1 MAKGYETLKKVLN
14 VINDKQDFNKDN
26 IIEKIQEELERKDQD
41 LHKEWIDEKFDI
53 NHEFTSDHPKY
64 LKFTL
69 SRIAAEAGYANVLD
83 ALISSGSNISD
94 KSGKGWTPVLNL
106 AAKHGHIG
114 TVEALLKIEGIK
126 IDERNEHGF
135 TPLHNAVHK
144 DHKEIVEVLLQAGA
158 NVDAQ
163 HLYGTPLHYAVSY
176 CHKET
181 VDVLLE
187 KGANVNAVNTHGMT
201 PLDYAKGQNVEVLL
215 KAGGRSFV
223 KAFNKGIATAVKTA
237 LLGTAIAAVLFA
249 IETIAIPIAIAVVA
263 VIAVALAVGGATYMM
278 LKPSTKVDGVAVLM
292 DGRQEAASTNRVT

>member
-26 IIEKIQEELERKDQD
+26 IIEKIQEELERQDQD

-53 NHEFTSDHPKY
+53 NHKFTSKHPKY
-64 LKFTL
+64 SKFTL

-106 AAKHGHIG
+106 AAKHGHLE
-114 TVEALLKIEGIK
+114 TVKALLKIEGIK
-126 IDERNEHGF
+126 IDERNELGF
-135 TPLHNAVHK
+135 TPLHNAVLK
-144 DHKEIVEVLLQAGA
+144 DHKEIVEFLIQTGA

-181 VDVLLE
+181 VEVLLE

-201 PLDYAKGQNVEVLL
+201 PLDYAKGQNVEILL

-223 KAFNKGIATAVKTA
+223 KAFNRGITTAVETA
-237 LLGTAIAAVLFA
+237 LLGAAIAAVLFA
-249 IETIAIPIAIAVVA
+249 TETIATPIAIAVVA

-278 LKPSTKVDGVAVLM
+278 LKPSTKVDGVAVLTN
-292 DGRQEAASTNRVT
+292 GQQEADSAIRFV